1 MEVILTLVGVA
12 VWMLMEH
19 PVIFWSIVSFF
30 GVLIVI
36 GIVIAIKFPNLVG
49 KHKTNTNPTH
59 FEKDKLP
66 IFEVPK
72 KHKGKCDGDCA
83 NCPPHYG
90 YRYGRWYYGHD
101 HVEGCEFGGNRC
113 GGGRD

>member
-1 MEVILTLVGVA
+1 MEVLFLFAGILFLIMEYPMIILTIVLGFVA
-12 VWMLMEH
+12 
-19 PVIFWSIVSFF
+19 
-30 GVLIVI
+30 LIVI
-36 GIVIAIKFPNLVG
+36 GVIIASKFPNFAK
-49 KHKTNTNPTH
+49 KHKTNTTMSN
-59 FEKDKLP
+59 FEEDDEPL

-72 KHKGKCDGDCA
+72 KHNGRCNGNCA

-113 GGGRD
+113 SGSRD